1 MNEQTHFTV
10 DEIKC
15 IHCGRCINVCAGMVL
30 KKRSDGVPEMQP
42 FERYGW
48 RGCWRCQHCL
58 AVCPTGAISIFGK
71 KPGNSLMPPP
81 KEMGEYM
88 ERLVVN
94 RRSCRRYRKENV
106 APDIISRILK
116 AMAAAPTG
124 GNCCSVEYTVIDD
137 KDRVEEI
144 RRIVYK
150 IMEENA
156 KRHIYTDSFDDFYY
170 EKMKESEQ
178 SIRKNDMLFC
188 GAPHLFIAHAK
199 QTGKWGED
207 MKINCNLATAYFEL
221 LANSFGLGTVIMS
234 YPSDVICQLAPNARR
249 MLEIPEDHY
258 MRLIVGFGYPEIP
271 YVRGVQKD
279 RPGKIHRYTQR

>member
-1 MNEQTHFTV
+1 M
-10 DEIKC
+10 
-15 IHCGRCINVCAGMVL
+15 
-30 KKRSDGVPEMQP
+30 
-42 FERYGW
+42 
-48 RGCWRCQHCL
+48 
-58 AVCPTGAISIFGK
+58 
-71 KPGNSLMPPP
+71 
-81 KEMGEYM
+81 
-88 ERLVVN
+88 
-94 RRSCRRYRKENV
+94 
-106 APDIISRILK
+106 
-116 AMAAAPTG
+116 
-124 GNCCSVEYTVIDD
+124 EYTVIDD

-144 RRIVYK
+144 RRIVYR

-170 EKMKESEQ
+170 AKMKESEQ

-207 MKINCNLATAYFEL
+207 TKINCNLATAYFEL

-234 YPSDVICQLAPNARR
+234 YPSDVICQLAPHARR

-271 YVRGVQKD
+271 YARGVQKTALEKSI
-279 RPGKIHRYTQR
+279 GIHRDNFKDMEQSEYK

>member
-1 MNEQTHFTV
+1 MNEQSHFTV
-10 DEIKC
+10 DETKC

-30 KKRSDGVPEMQP
+30 KERSDGVPGMQS
-42 FERYGW
+42 FKRYGW

-71 KPGNSLMPPP
+71 KPENSLMPPP

-88 ERLVVN
+88 EHLAVN

-106 APDIISRILK
+106 APEIISRILK

-137 KDRVEEI
+137 MDRVEEI
-144 RRIVYK
+144 RRIVYR

-156 KRHIYTDSFDDFYY
+156 KQHIYTDSFDDFYY
-170 EKMKESEQ
+170 AKMKESEQ
-178 SIRKNDMLFC
+178 NVRKDDMLFC

-234 YPSDVICQLAPNARR
+234 YPADVICQLAPHARR

-271 YVRGVQKD
+271 YARGVQKD

>member
-1 MNEQTHFTV
+1 
-10 DEIKC
+10 
-15 IHCGRCINVCAGMVL
+15 
-30 KKRSDGVPEMQP
+30 
-42 FERYGW
+42 
-48 RGCWRCQHCL
+48 
-58 AVCPTGAISIFGK
+58 
-71 KPGNSLMPPP
+71 MPPP